1 MKFISIIF
9 SVFLLLLISSCKGIK
24 NEAPQREYT
33 NVVLILADDLG
44 WKDLSCYG
52 SSFYETPN
60 IDALAKDGQLF
71 TNGYASCPVC
81 SPSRASIQT
90 GLYPTQVGITDW
102 IPGRATYNGSE
113 EENRWLANDM
123 KNQLDLEYTTIAE
136 LLKENDYSTF
146 FAGKW
151 HLGETDSFWP
161 ESQGYEI
168 NKGGFSRGRPNID
181 NKIGANGYF
190 SPYDNPRL
198 KDGPEGEYLTDRL
211 GDETVKFISENKD
224 NPFFVSLSFY
234 QVHTPL
240 QAKKELIE
248 KYEKKRAQL
257 GIDTLQEII
266 PNPNW
271 IEGNFK
277 NKSFKERIVQGHPT
291 YAGMVQSLDENVGKV
306 INRLKELG
314 LYENTLII
322 FTSDNGGL
330 STSGSSPTSN
340 FPLRG
345 GKGWLFEGGIRVPFI
360 VRRPNEQEKG
370 SVKNYPVSGI
380 DVFPTILNYL
390 KIDKKDSING
400 VDILAKNNPERPLFW
415 HYPHYGNQGGNPGSA
430 IRKGKYKL
438 IHDFETGG
446 KMLFD
451 LENDLGEQHNLINQ
465 LPDIAEALY
474 NELDTWRK
482 NDDAVMMRLNPIWNK
497 KEKIIE

>member
-1 MKFISIIF
+1 MKFISLIF
-9 SVFLLLLISSCKGIK
+9 SVFLMLQISSCKEIK
-24 NEAPQREYT
+24 KEAPQREYT

-44 WKDLSCYG
+44 WKDLTCYG

-60 IDALAKDGQLF
+60 IDALAKDGQLY

-102 IPGRATYNGSE
+102 IPGRAASKGAE
-113 EENRWLANDM
+113 KENRWLANDM

-136 LLKENDYSTF
+136 LLKENDYNTF

-151 HLGETDSFWP
+151 HLGETKAFWP
-161 ESQGYEI
+161 EHQGYDI
-168 NKGGFSRGRPNID
+168 NKGGFSLGKPTID

-190 SPYDNPRL
+190 SPYGNPRL

-211 GDETVKFISENKD
+211 GDETVKFISENRDK
-224 NPFFVSLSFY
+224 PFFVSLSFY
-234 QVHTPL
+234 QVHTPI

-248 KYEKKRAQL
+248 KYEKKRTQL
-257 GIDTLQEII
+257 GIDAQQEFITS
-266 PNPNW
+266 PKW
-271 IEGNFK
+271 IEGNYK

-306 INRLKELG
+306 INKIKELG

-330 STSGSSPTSN
+330 STAAGSPTSN
-340 FPLRG
+340 LPLKG

-360 VRRPNEQEKG
+360 IRAPNNTEKG
-370 SVKNYPVSGI
+370 ITIDKPVSGI
-380 DVFPTILNYL
+380 DVLPTIAKYLNIEQ
-390 KIDKKDSING
+390 KNTVDGIN
-400 VDILAKNNPERPLFW
+400 ILAKNNPERALFW

-430 IRKGKYKL
+430 IIRGKYKL
-438 IHDFETGG
+438 IHDFETGE

-451 LENDLGEQHNLINQ
+451 IENDLGEQHNLASQ
-465 LPDIAEALY
+465 LPGLTEVLY
-474 NELDTWRK
+474 NEL
-482 NDDAVMMRLNPIWNK
+482 ALS
-497 KEKIIE
+497 